1 MRNHFNFGR
10 GLILLIL
17 TSGLGVPAARAA
29 EDLVVADFRGS
40 NFAGWKITGMAFG
53 SGPATGEAL
62 ASLQI
67 ANSPD
72 PGVASSKTQGDG
84 PTGTLTSPEFKIAR
98 KYLSFLIS
106 GGDYERDTCLNLLIN
121 GKVVRS
127 ATGWRSDR
135 LVPASWDVSQFRGQ
149 RAQDPNRGCG
159 EWRLGPHQRCPHRPN
174 RHAGA
179 VARGDRTALRGVFAP
194 AVPFHRPAMDHEP
207 AQPRHATGR
216 LGQ

>member
-1 MRNHFNFGR
+1 M
-10 GLILLIL
+10 
-17 TSGLGVPAARAA
+17 
-29 EDLVVADFRGS
+29 
-40 NFAGWKITGMAFG
+40 
-53 SGPATGEAL
+53 
-62 ASLQI
+62 QI

-149 RAQDPNRGCG
+149 GQVQVVDP
-159 EWRLGPHQRCPHRPN
+159 
-174 RHAGA
+174 
-179 VARGDRTALRGVFAP
+179 ARGDWGHINVAHSSKPTGRRGGPRRPGALRGVFARGSISP
-194 AVPFHRPAMDHEP
+194 PGNGP
-207 AQPRHATGR
+207 
-216 LGQ
+216 